1 MHNTISTLLNF
12 RKNSSALDKGKL
24 VHFTPQQGVYSYSRI
39 SDEQTV
45 LVFMNKNTE
54 ALQKN
59 IEYMQEVMPKS
70 TTAFNLFTHK
80 TQKLGKTIELP
91 AMSATVLIINKP
103 Q

>member
-1 MHNTISTLLNF
+1 ML
-12 RKNSSALDKGKL
+12 
-24 VHFTPQQGVYSYSRI
+24 HFFPAIFHQPVGRGYRQQGLGI
-39 SDEQTV
+39 DEQTV

-59 IEYMQEVMPKS
+59 IEYMQEVMPNR
-70 TTAFNLFTHK
+70 TTAFNLFTQK

-91 AMSATVLIINKP
+91 AMSATVLVINKP